1 LINKNN
7 SLLGITNMQI
17 TELSHPKNSKGL
29 NESLAKKFGYKLNVD
44 SFTMEQLRAAR
55 DKITTELAEFET
67 SKNYDAVYESNS
79 YQRDRA
85 LLDVITQ
92 AITERTLSPEEE
104 GKKEK
109 YVKGMKKK
117 DSEFKKRYGKKG
129 DEVMNATATKMAKK
143 ESIEEAME
151 VLRGVLSERVI
162 TEGEEEKAALIMSA
176 RDMVDKVTGW
186 LEDTA
191 SLKSETMLELVDSIR
206 DELGSDISGQF
217 SGTVKPSLEEL
228 YTCLET
234 TRTTLAQAVAIL
246 TGEEGPSG
254 PAAAPTMG
262 MPDEEEFPGGD
273 EFAAADA
280 STGGEEAAGR
290 EMRENIAYSRRL
302 GTILSSKK
310 K

>member
-1 LINKNN
+1 
-7 SLLGITNMQI
+7 MQI
-17 TELSHPKNSKGL
+17 RELSHPKTSKTL
-29 NESLAKKFGYKLNVD
+29 NESMAKKFGYKLNLD
-44 SFTMEQLRAAR
+44 SFTLEQLQVAR
-55 DKITTELAEFET
+55 DRVTDKIVAFEG
-67 SKNYDAVYESNS
+67 SKDYDAVYESNS

-92 AITERTLSPEEE
+92 AISERTLSPGEE

-117 DSEFKKRYGKKG
+117 SGEFTKRYGKDGEK
-129 DEVMNATATKMAKK
+129 VMNATATKMAKK
-143 ESIEEAME
+143 ESIEEAMQ
-151 VLRGVLSERVI
+151 VLRGVLSERTL

-206 DELGSDISGQF
+206 DELGSDISTQF
-217 SGTVKPSLEEL
+217 SGQVKPALEEL
-228 YTCLET
+228 YTTLET

-246 TGEEGPSG
+246 TGEEGPQG
-254 PAAAPTMG
+254 APAAMPGAEEAAPTEMG
-262 MPDEEEFPGGD
+262 AEEFPSGD
-273 EFAAADA
+273 EFSAAEAGA
-280 STGGEEAAGR
+280 GGIEAAGR
-290 EMRENIAYSRRL
+290 AKRESIEYSRRL

>member
-1 LINKNN
+1 
-7 SLLGITNMQI
+7 MQI
-17 TELSHPKNSKGL
+17 NELSHPKNSKAL

-44 SFTMEQLRAAR
+44 SFTMEQLQAAR
-55 DKITTELAEFET
+55 DKITMELAEFET

-117 DSEFKKRYGKKG
+117 ESEFKKRYGKKG
-129 DEVMNATATKMAKK
+129 EEVMNATATKMAKK
-143 ESIEEAME
+143 ESIEEAMD
-151 VLRGVLSERVI
+151 VLRGVLSEQVL

-191 SLKSETMLELVDSIR
+191 SLKSETLLELVDSVR
-206 DELGSDISGQF
+206 DELGSDISNQF
-217 SGTVKPSLEEL
+217 SGKVKPALEEL
-228 YTCLET
+228 YTTLET
-234 TRTTLAQAVAIL
+234 ARTTLAQAVAIL
-246 TGEEGPSG
+246 TGEEAPGMG
-254 PAAAPTMG
+254 AEAPAEMG
-262 MPDEEEFPGGD
+262 SPGEEEFPGGD

-280 STGGEEAAGR
+280 SAGGEEAAGR

>member
-1 LINKNN
+1 
-7 SLLGITNMQI
+7 MQI
-17 TELSHPKNSKGL
+17 KELSHPKNSNAL

-44 SFTMEQLRAAR
+44 GFTMEQLRAAR
-55 DKITTELAEFET
+55 DKITLELAQFET
-67 SKNYDAVYESNS
+67 SKNYDAVYESNT

-117 DSEFKKRYGKKG
+117 ESEFKKRYGKKG
-129 DEVMNATATKMAKK
+129 DQVMNATATKMAKK

-151 VLRGVLSERVI
+151 VLRGVLSEQVI

-176 RDMVDKVTGW
+176 RDMVDKITGW

-206 DELGSDISGQF
+206 DELGSDISTQF
-217 SGTVKPSLEEL
+217 SGQVKPALEEV
-228 YTCLET
+228 YTTLESA
-234 TRTTLAQAVAIL
+234 RTTLAQAVAIL
-246 TGEEGPSG
+246 TGEEGPAG
-254 PAAAPTMG
+254 PAGAPTMG
-262 MPDEEEFPGGD
+262 AMPGEEEFPSGD
-273 EFAAADA
+273 EFAAAEPA
-280 STGGEEAAGR
+280 AGGEEAAGR